1 MRRARSRHLGE
12 LTHSQ
17 ELELWLGASHHG
29 SAFDSDEQRRTAWFR
44 HLDQL
49 MQWLAKDGR
58 RPQAW
63 WTYECPEGL
72 RYPGYDR
79 ERSTLYQSGV
89 LGEEEAEN
97 CENGGARSL
106 TAHGT
111 RIFSFAP
118 GLERFSPVPLPAIST
133 MLGWTFHPSCIRNGR
148 LGSVARSSQ
157 RPVPAAK
164 RQCAVRASHPCTE
177 SPGRS
182 AQ

>member
-1 MRRARSRHLGE
+1 LGE

-44 HLDQL
+44 HRDQL

-89 LGEEEAEN
+89 LGEEEAGELREWWRKEFDRAWDPHFFF
-97 CENGGARSL
+97 CAGPGKIFTGA
-106 TAHGT
+106 
-111 RIFSFAP
+111 
-118 GLERFSPVPLPAIST
+118 
-133 MLGWTFHPSCIRNGR
+133 
-148 LGSVARSSQ
+148 VARDKHYAWMDLPPELHQKWTTWFCSAFESTPCPC
-157 RPVPAAK
+157 RETPV
-164 RQCAVRASHPCTE
+164 RYSRVASMY
-177 SPGRS
+177 
-182 AQ
+182 